1 MPLFL
6 VKLQKLNPFPF
17 IKAGNPLSYWGM
29 SFLKKVGIKIFEY
42 IEKKKKK
49 GLGGQ
54 FKIRGIVQYD
64 CQAISS

>member
-42 IEKKKKK
+42 IEKKKKEWEGSLK
-49 GLGGQ
+49 LG
-54 FKIRGIVQYD
+54 
-64 CQAISS
+64 A